1 MGILR
6 FIIGVV
12 VSIIA
17 IKLMFFVLALVG
29 VVLKLVGLA
38 IVIGLFALVGWIIYR
53 IFSPPRVEH
62 V

>member
-17 IKLMFFVLALVG
+17 IKLLFFVLVLAG
-29 VVLKLVGLA
+29 VVLKLIGLA

-53 IFSPPRVEH
+53 IFSSPRVEH